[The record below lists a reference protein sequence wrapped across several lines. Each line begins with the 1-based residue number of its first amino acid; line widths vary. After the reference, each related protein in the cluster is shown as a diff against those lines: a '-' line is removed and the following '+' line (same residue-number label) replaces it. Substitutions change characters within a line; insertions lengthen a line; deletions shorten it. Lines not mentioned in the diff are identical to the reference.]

1 MIFPKT
7 ESESNMK
14 KLQQNLRLGISV
26 TLLLGVIYG
35 FYSISTGINYT
46 AHNTLRRSFIDH
58 PEFIPSAQVV
68 KIGSMGMETVVAD
81 FYWLSAIQYIGSNA
95 IKADY
100 KEYLG
105 VMLNLVTDLSP
116 HFTYPYQIGML
127 LIPDINT
134 RYETLSDED
143 EKFHIKEAIDLGNK
157 GIRNNCDMAK
167 IEQISQEYDL

>member
-1 MIFPKT
+1 M
-7 ESESNMK
+7 N
-14 KLQQNLRLGISV
+14 KLQQNLRLGISAA
-26 TLLLGVIYG
+26 LILGVIYG
-35 FYSISTGINYT
+35 FYTISTGINYQ

-134 RYETLSDED
+134 RYETLTNED

-167 IEQISQEYDL
+167 IEKISQEYDL